1 VVAADGEADFAV
13 HFEAAGGGQEAE
25 GWRAEWVG
33 RWEHYAAVVDAAFVG
48 RGGGRAFEREVP
60 FEEVVF

>member
-25 GWRAEWVG
+25 GRRAQRVRG
-33 RWEHYAAVVDAAFVG
+33 WEYYAAVVDAAFVG
-48 RGGGRAFEREVP
+48 GGGGRAFEREVP
-60 FEEVVF
+60 FKEIVF